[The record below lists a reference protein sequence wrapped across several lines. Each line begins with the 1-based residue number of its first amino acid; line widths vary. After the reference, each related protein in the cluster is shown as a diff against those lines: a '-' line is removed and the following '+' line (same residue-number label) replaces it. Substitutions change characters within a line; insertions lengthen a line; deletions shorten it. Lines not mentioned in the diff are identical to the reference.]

1 MMAKRNLSSPRK
13 FFSQPNKSTL
23 TGVYS
28 ALGSELASW
37 EEGEA
42 SGGGWSP
49 EEEAG
54 LADLLR
60 DAVTAKFSAELQ
72 LCKIFEFLSL
82 DLILLILHSVYLFI
96 FPFTV

>member
-1 MMAKRNLSSPRK
+1 MVLYKS

-82 DLILLILHSVYLFI
+82 DLIWLILHRNVYLFI
-96 FPFTV
+96 FPFPL